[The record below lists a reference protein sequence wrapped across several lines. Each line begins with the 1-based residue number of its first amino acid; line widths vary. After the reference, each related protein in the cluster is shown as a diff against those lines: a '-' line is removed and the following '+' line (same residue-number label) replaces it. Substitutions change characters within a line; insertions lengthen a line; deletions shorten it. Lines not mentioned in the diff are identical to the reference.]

1 MNILKILKINQL
13 HTLHTL
19 KKLALGLVALTVVGC
34 AQIEQG
40 VAQGPIGRSI
50 TPSTRESYLIP
61 PEIPPTLID
70 YLLENKNPESEI
82 VAIQVESGSE
92 NLWTLRI
99 SSEAPPDRSGSALR
113 SFLRSGDTWSEV

>member
-1 MNILKILKINQL
+1 MNILKIHQL

-19 KKLALGLVALTVVGC
+19 HTLKNLAFGLVALTVVGC

-40 VAQGPIGRSI
+40 AAQGPTGRSI

-82 VAIQVESGSE
+82 VAIQVERGSE

-99 SSEAPPDRSGSALR
+99 SSEAPPNRSGSELR

>member
-1 MNILKILKINQL
+1 MNILKIHQL

-19 KKLALGLVALTVVGC
+19 KNLALGLVALTVVGC

-40 VAQGPIGRSI
+40 VAQGPTGRSI
-50 TPSTRESYLIP
+50 TPTTRESYLIP

-82 VAIQVESGSE
+82 VAIEVESGSE
-92 NLWTLRI
+92 SLWTLRI
-99 SSEAPPDRSGSALR
+99 SSEAPPDRSGSELR